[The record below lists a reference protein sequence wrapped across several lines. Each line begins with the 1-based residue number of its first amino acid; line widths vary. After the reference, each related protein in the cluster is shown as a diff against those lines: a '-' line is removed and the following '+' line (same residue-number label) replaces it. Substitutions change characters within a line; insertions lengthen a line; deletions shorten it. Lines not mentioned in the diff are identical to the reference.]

1 MAKNKA
7 LIEQMK
13 LVRKTI
19 NDVTPSVYAG
29 VALALH
35 RKHGWGFKRIN
46 DLFSESQEIWH
57 CCVENGESMT
67 DLCLRET
74 GIEVENKVRERRGVS
89 N

>member
-1 MAKNKA
+1 MTMAKNKA

-13 LVRKTI
+13 MVRKTI

-35 RKHGWGFKRIN
+35 RKHGCGFKRIN
-46 DLFSESQEIWH
+46 DLF
-57 CCVENGESMT
+57 CVENGESMT